1 LGEVGPQREHVEL
14 KRSCFDDL
22 KQECLAKLRADFG
35 ESNCLVGASSL
46 QTLGGSK
53 RCLLIDCVL
62 QSQGLQSHVHALER
76 SAVPINR
83 KSDSFIPIRCVLSN
97 RITEHDKL
105 LIAFDA
111 LVLSTISGEMPL
123 FGKIVYGCEQ
133 RVVKAQLARLVEK
146 VQAIVSEIAAQQ
158 EKRTHPQL
166 ILNKHCPECE
176 FQPRCRQIAMEKD
189 DLTLLP
195 GMSEKER
202 RKQNDRGIFTVTQL
216 SYTYRPRRRPKRL
229 ASKLA
234 KYSNAL
240 KALAIREGKV
250 HVTGK
255 PKLNTTVVDSGILW
269 HHAPFTKEDMV
280 SQTVNRKAV
289 RSWSEQLDA
298 LDQRIA
304 PHFSRSEVRRRAHD
318 YLRGLLSGAE
328 RKNGWQLAEVAG
340 NTTPYGLQHLLGRAS
355 WDADALREDLREY
368 VIEHLADDEGVLIV
382 DETGFIK
389 KGERSVGVKRQYTG
403 TAGKTENCQVGV
415 FLAYASRGAQAFI
428 DRELYL
434 PEEWAHDQERRERAG
449 VPQQIGMRTKP
460 ELAKEMLGRALAAG
474 VKAAWVVSDSVYGDS
489 RRLGMFLEERE
500 QPYVLALSGK
510 AHVWAGFY
518 QHRVSMLLGSLRQG
532 DSALEE
538 AGGGWRRLSAGDG
551 SKGPRLYEWL
561 RLPLNPPMQ
570 EGFERG
576 LLVRRSIE
584 DPDELSAYTVFCGT
598 ATTLEELAKAAGS
611 RWRVEIGFEEAKGE
625 VGLSHYEVRSWHGW
639 YRHITLALFAHA
651 FLAAI
656 RAKGIDIEPSQ
667 KGALGA
673 AVVGGSESLG
683 AFKRKRGLS

>member
-1 LGEVGPQREHVEL
+1 
-14 KRSCFDDL
+14 
-22 KQECLAKLRADFG
+22 
-35 ESNCLVGASSL
+35 
-46 QTLGGSK
+46 
-53 RCLLIDCVL
+53 
-62 QSQGLQSHVHALER
+62 
-76 SAVPINR
+76 
-83 KSDSFIPIRCVLSN
+83 
-97 RITEHDKL
+97 
-105 LIAFDA
+105 
-111 LVLSTISGEMPL
+111 
-123 FGKIVYGCEQ
+123 
-133 RVVKAQLARLVEK
+133 
-146 VQAIVSEIAAQQ
+146 
-158 EKRTHPQL
+158 
-166 ILNKHCPECE
+166 
-176 FQPRCRQIAMEKD
+176 
-189 DLTLLP
+189 
-195 GMSEKER
+195 
-202 RKQNDRGIFTVTQL
+202 
-216 SYTYRPRRRPKRL
+216 
-229 ASKLA
+229 
-234 KYSNAL
+234 
-240 KALAIREGKV
+240 
-250 HVTGK
+250 
-255 PKLNTTVVDSGILW
+255 
-269 HHAPFTKEDMV
+269 MV
-280 SQTVNRKAV
+280 SQTVDRKAV

-368 VIEHLADDEGVLIV
+368 VIENLADDEGVLIV

-510 AHVWAGFY
+510 AHVWSGFY
-518 QHRVSMLLGSLRQG
+518 QHRVSTLLGSLRQG